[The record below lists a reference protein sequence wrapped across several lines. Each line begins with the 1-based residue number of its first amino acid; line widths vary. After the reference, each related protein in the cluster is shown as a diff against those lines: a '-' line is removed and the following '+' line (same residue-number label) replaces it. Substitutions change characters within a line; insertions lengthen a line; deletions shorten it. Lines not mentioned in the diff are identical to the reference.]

1 MNKNTARV
9 KCQCELCK
17 NEHAV
22 DIDSDLVSDLL
33 AGNVTIFAGAGI
45 STESRLVLKG
55 TFYEQILHQVGAKG
69 ANLAFPELMEIYCSA
84 PNGRIKLL
92 QQIAGRFQN
101 ISAFPEMDRVASRFH
116 CELATLFPVKN
127 IITTNWDTY
136 FETVCNSTP
145 FVTHADLAF
154 WEGAER
160 RVLKI
165 HGSISNY
172 GSIVATSSDY
182 AKCKKSLST
191 GIIGSLL
198 KSILATQTVIF
209 VGYSMSDSDFNYIY
223 SFVKKQMQGMHR
235 HAYVVTPF
243 SNDAD
248 RFRALG
254 LTPMVT
260 DGAHFLSLIKAHAI
274 SIGLMLPDD
283 IYHFSYQLLEK
294 VFREHEALYEEF
306 SINANPEI
314 IYAASYQDGLMHSL
328 ERAINLRGTGEY
340 SNKSRLQNVLRSYL
354 IMQKEKRS
362 KGVYEDVSYIEG
374 YINGLVF
381 LLMDDKAN
389 GISQVPLYY
398 SPGLDDDM
406 FSIGDYK
413 RCIENIPT
421 AHKRAYQRA
430 CAYIKRQNTADGIEY
445 HHPAWL

>member
-1 MNKNTARV
+1 MNQNTARV

-17 NEHAV
+17 NAHGI
-22 DIDSDLVSDLL
+22 DINSDLVTDLL

-45 STESRLVLKG
+45 STESRLVLKN
-55 TFYEQILHQVGAKG
+55 TFYEQILQEVGAKR
-69 ANLAFPELMEIYCSA
+69 ANLAFPELMEMYCLA

-101 ISAFPEMDRVASRFH
+101 ISAFPEMDGVASRFH
-116 CELATLFPVKN
+116 RELATLFQVKN

-136 FETVCNSTP
+136 FETVCKATP

-191 GIIGSLL
+191 GLIGSLL

-223 SFVKKQMQGMHR
+223 SFVKKQMRGLHR

-243 SNDAD
+243 PNDAD
-248 RFRALG
+248 RFRESG
-254 LTPMVT
+254 LTPIET
-260 DGAHFLSLIKAHAI
+260 DGAHFLSLIKAHAV
-274 SIGLMLPDD
+274 SLGLMLPDD
-283 IYHFSYQLLEK
+283 IYHSAYQLLSN
-294 VFREHEALYEEF
+294 VFREHKILHEEF
-306 SINANPEI
+306 SVAANPEI
-314 IYAASYQDGLMHSL
+314 IYAASYQDGLIHSL
-328 ERAINLRGTGEY
+328 ERALNLRGTGEY
-340 SNKSRLQNVLRSYL
+340 SNKRRLHNVIHSYMT
-354 IMQKEKRS
+354 IQKEKRS
-362 KGVYEDVSYIEG
+362 QGKYEDVSYIEG
-374 YINGLVF
+374 YVNGLVF
-381 LLMDDKAN
+381 LLMNDGDKR
-389 GISQVPLYY
+389 ISRIPLYY
-398 SPGLDDDM
+398 SPGLNQDM
-406 FSIGDYK
+406 FSIKDYR
-413 RCIENIPT
+413 RCIKDIPA

-430 CAYIKRQNTADGIEY
+430 CAYINRQNTAEGIEY